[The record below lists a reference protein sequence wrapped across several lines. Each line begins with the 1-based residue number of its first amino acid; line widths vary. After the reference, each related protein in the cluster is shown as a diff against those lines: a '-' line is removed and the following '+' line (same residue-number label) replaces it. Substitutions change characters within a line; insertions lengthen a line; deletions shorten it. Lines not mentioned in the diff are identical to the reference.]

1 MRVLKFW
8 RDFSNT
14 RSSVARSAAG
24 LSYRRPLCPPENS
37 GPFMNP
43 SDLFLAGEIIN
54 GGIKLLSKD
63 ITQIGHF
70 RRTYKFD
77 TAE

>member
-1 MRVLKFW
+1 MSPILAVVHKTIYGNGHIFNKKRL
-8 RDFSNT
+8 
-14 RSSVARSAAG
+14 
-24 LSYRRPLCPPENS
+24 LSWDGALALQS

-54 GGIKLLSKD
+54 GGVKLLSKD

-70 RRTYKFD
+70 RRTYRFD

>member
-1 MRVLKFW
+1 M
-8 RDFSNT
+8 
-14 RSSVARSAAG
+14 SV
-24 LSYRRPLCPPENS
+24 PS